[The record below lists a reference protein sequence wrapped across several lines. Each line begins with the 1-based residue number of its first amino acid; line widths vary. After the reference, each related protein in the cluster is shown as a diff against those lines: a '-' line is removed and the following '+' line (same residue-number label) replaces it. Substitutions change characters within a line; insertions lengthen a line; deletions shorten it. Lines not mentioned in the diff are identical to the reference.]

1 MKVLH
6 LSTSDIIGGA
16 ARAAYRLHR
25 GLIDNGVN
33 SHMVVQYKISNDYE
47 VYGPQTNIYK
57 ALSFIRPTIDH
68 FPKLFF
74 SRRSKTFFHLQ
85 WLPNRL
91 IHKINRL
98 NPDIIHLHWICRGF
112 INISSLSRF
121 KIPIVWT
128 LHDNWPF
135 TGGCHYTDG
144 CNRYIHSCG
153 TCPILCSNKKW
164 DLSNWTWKRK
174 LKAWKNIK
182 FQLIAPCRWMKAQAT
197 KSSLFKKTPCNVI
210 PNGIDTARFKPTD
223 QKFARKLLS
232 LPYDKT
238 LVLFGAMDARS
249 DSRKGFQYL
258 LPALQLLAA
267 NDHENKIELVVFG
280 AESASMKT
288 LMGQNI
294 HYIGTLRDEISI
306 ALVYAAC
313 DVFVAPSRED
323 NLPNTVVEATGCG
336 IPSVAFDVGGLTDL
350 IVHKNTGYL
359 AKPHSVEDLAK
370 GINWVLASRE
380 RKAILSANARRRA
393 VTHFDIHRIV
403 DLHLE
408 LYNKSMHN
416 L

>member
-1 MKVLH
+1 MNILH
-6 LSTSDIIGGA
+6 ISTSDIIGGA

-57 ALSFIRPTIDH
+57 ALSLIRPTIDH

-135 TGGCHYTDG
+135 TGGCHYTEG

-182 FQLIAPCRWMKAQAT
+182 FKLIAPCRWMKAQAT

-210 PNGIDTARFKPTD
+210 PNGINTARFKPTD

-232 LPYDKT
+232 LPYDKNT
-238 LVLFGAMDARS
+238 SPVRS
-249 DSRKGFQYL
+249 YGRQKRQPKGF
-258 LPALQLLAA
+258 
-267 NDHENKIELVVFG
+267 
-280 AESASMKT
+280 
-288 LMGQNI
+288 
-294 HYIGTLRDEISI
+294 
-306 ALVYAAC
+306 
-313 DVFVAPSRED
+313 
-323 NLPNTVVEATGCG
+323 
-336 IPSVAFDVGGLTDL
+336 SVSSTSSS
-350 IVHKNTGYL
+350 T
-359 AKPHSVEDLAK
+359 SC
-370 GINWVLASRE
+370 SQ
-380 RKAILSANARRRA
+380 
-393 VTHFDIHRIV
+393 
-403 DLHLE
+403 
-408 LYNKSMHN
+408 
-416 L
+416 